1 MRVSTTISP
10 IALVSSRGTARVSD
24 TPLQGGTPPTRGR
37 IAGEILLVLGVSL
50 GASAVYA
57 IVNLVDLSTRSTSL
71 GHQSVALNSSLSD
84 RPVFD
89 LIYQLLAILFDLVP
103 VALVVYILWQ
113 APRPH
118 LAGLGFDFRH
128 PWRDVGVG
136 VVLALVIGA
145 GGIGVYLGA
154 RALGLAVS
162 ISTDSLPPYWWAIPV
177 LLLSALRAA
186 LQEEFIVIGYLYA
199 RLRQLGWNKWAI
211 ILSTAAFRGSY
222 HLYQGY
228 GGFIGNFAMGVI
240 FGWLYWRFG
249 RLLPFVI
256 AHFLIDAAT
265 FVGYGW
271 AKAAFPHLF

>member
-1 MRVSTTISP
+1 MSGVQPSDRDQLP
-10 IALVSSRGTARVSD
+10 FGQAPRANPPLSRGRLGA
-24 TPLQGGTPPTRGR
+24 
-37 IAGEILLVLGVSL
+37 EILLVLGVSL
-50 GASAVYA
+50 GASSIYA
-57 IVNLVDLSTRSTSL
+57 IVNLIDLSTRATSL

-84 RPVFD
+84 RQVFD
-89 LIYQLLAILFDLVP
+89 AIYQLLAIVFDLVP

-113 APRPH
+113 STRPH
-118 LAGLGFDFRH
+118 LARLGVDFIH
-128 PWRDVGVG
+128 PLRDLAFG
-136 VVLALVIGA
+136 VVLALVIGS
-145 GGIGVYLGA
+145 GGIGIYLGA

-162 ISTDSLPPYWWAIPV
+162 ISADSLPPYWWAVPV

-199 RLRQLGWNKWAI
+199 RLREFGWGKWTI

-228 GGFIGNFAMGVI
+228 GGFIGNFIMGVI
-240 FGWLYWRFG
+240 FGWLYTRYG

-271 AKAAFPHLF
+271 AKATFPQLF

>member
-1 MRVSTTISP
+1 M
-10 IALVSSRGTARVSD
+10 SD
-24 TPLQGGTPPTRGR
+24 APLQAETPLSRGR
-37 IAGEILLVLGVSL
+37 IRGEILLVLGVSL

-57 IVNLVDLSTRSTSL
+57 VVNLVDLSTRATSL

-89 LIYQLLAILFDLVP
+89 LIYQVLAIVFDLVP

-113 APRPH
+113 SAKPH
-118 LAGLGFDFRH
+118 LGRLGVDFAHPVRDLGLG
-128 PWRDVGVG
+128 VL
-136 VVLALVIGA
+136 LALVIGA
-145 GGIGVYLGA
+145 GGIGIYLGA

-162 ISTDSLPPYWWAIPV
+162 ISADSLPPYWWAVPV
-177 LLLSALRAA
+177 LLFSALRAA

-199 RLRQLGWNKWAI
+199 RLRQLGWGKWTI

-228 GGFIGNFAMGVI
+228 GGFVGNFIMGVI
-240 FGWLYWRFG
+240 FGWLYTRYG
-249 RLLPFVI
+249 RLLPFVV

-265 FVGYGW
+265 FVGYSW
-271 AKAAFPHLF
+271 AASAFPHLF

>member
-1 MRVSTTISP
+1 VS
-10 IALVSSRGTARVSD
+10 G
-24 TPLQGGTPPTRGR
+24 TPLQADVPLTKGR
-37 IAGEILLVLGVSL
+37 IGGEILLVLGVSL

-57 IVNLVDLSTRSTSL
+57 IVNLIDFSTRATSL
-71 GHQSVALNSSLSD
+71 GKQSVALNPSQSD
-84 RPVFD
+84 REIFD
-89 LIYQLLAILFDLVP
+89 FIYQFLGIAFDLVP

-113 APRPH
+113 STTPH
-118 LAGLGFDFRH
+118 LGRLGVDLHH

-136 VVLALVIGA
+136 VVLALVIGT

-154 RALGLAVS
+154 RALGLAVNISADS
-162 ISTDSLPPYWWAIPV
+162 IPGYWWAIPI
-177 LLLSALRAA
+177 LLFSALRAA

-199 RLRQLGWNKWAI
+199 RLRELGWGKWRI

-228 GGFIGNFAMGVI
+228 GGFVGNFIMGVI
-240 FGWLYWRFG
+240 FGWLYTRYG

-271 AKAAFPHLF
+271 AKATFPGLF

>member
-1 MRVSTTISP
+1 MSGLP
-10 IALVSSRGTARVSD
+10 LQAD
-24 TPLQGGTPPTRGR
+24 TPLSRGR
-37 IAGEILLVLGVSL
+37 IRGEILLVLGLSL
-50 GASAVYA
+50 GASSVYA

-89 LIYQLLAILFDLVP
+89 LIYQLLAIVFDLVP

-113 APRPH
+113 AAKPH
-118 LAGLGFDFRH
+118 LGRLGIDFAH
-128 PWRDVGVG
+128 PWRDLGIGVL
-136 VVLALVIGA
+136 LALVIGA

-162 ISTDSLPPYWWAIPV
+162 ISADSLPPYWWAVPV

-199 RLRQLGWNKWAI
+199 RLRELGWGRWTI
-211 ILSTAAFRGSY
+211 ILATAVFRGSY

-228 GGFIGNFAMGVI
+228 GGFVGNFIMGVI
-240 FGWLYWRFG
+240 FGWLYTRYG

-265 FVGYGW
+265 FVGYSW
-271 AKAAFPHLF
+271 AASAFPHLF